1 VTGPVYLAWRY
12 MAHHRVKTGILVGA
26 IALIAFL
33 PAGLYVLIGQSASA
47 LTARADATPLLIG
60 ARGSTLELV
69 LNSLYFGSEV
79 REPMRFAEMERVAAS
94 GLADPIPLYV
104 RFRAGG
110 QPIVGTALEYFD
122 FRGLHFAQGRPF
134 AVLGECVVGVE
145 AARVLGLAPGD
156 TVVSSPE
163 SAFDLG
169 GVYPLELQVVGVLAP
184 AFSPDDDAVFV
195 DIKTAWVI
203 EGHGH
208 GHQDL
213 AEPAADSAVLSREA
227 GRITANASLVEYNEI
242 TPDNVDSFHFHAD
255 VDALP
260 VTAVIAVPHDEKARI
275 LLLGRYAAPD
285 ERVQIVRPAVVMND
299 LLDTVLTIQRYVVAA
314 IALAG
319 AAAVSTMALVF
330 LLSIR
335 LRRREIE
342 TLVKLGASRGS
353 VAAILA
359 SEVVIVFSLGA
370 ALAGVLTAAA
380 SRFGASAIRALLLT

>member
-1 VTGPVYLAWRY
+1 VPEPVPYAAVTR
-12 MAHHRVKTGILVGA
+12 
-26 IALIAFL
+26 IAE
-33 PAGLYVLIGQSASA
+33 G
-47 LTARADATPLLIG
+47 
-60 ARGSTLELV
+60 
-69 LNSLYFGSEV
+69 
-79 REPMRFAEMERVAAS
+79 
-94 GLADPIPLYV
+94 GLAEPIPLHI
-104 RFRAGG
+104 RFRARGH
-110 QPIVGTALEYFD
+110 PIVGTTLEYLD
-122 FRGLHFAQGRPF
+122 FRGLAPEQGRRM
-134 AVLGECVVGVE
+134 AVLGECVLGAS
-145 AARVLGLAPGD
+145 AARRLGLGPGD
-156 TVVSSPE
+156 ALVSSSE
-163 SAFDLG
+163 TVFDLAG
-169 GVYPLELQVVGVLAP
+169 GYPLKMKVVGVLSP
-184 AFSPDDDAVFV
+184 AHTPDDDAIFV
-195 DIKTAWVI
+195 DVKTAWVI

>member
-1 VTGPVYLAWRY
+1 
-12 MAHHRVKTGILVGA
+12 MKTSILIASV
-26 IALIAFL
+26 ALIVFL
-33 PAGLYVLIGQSASA
+33 PVGLNVLGRESAAELMSRAG
-47 LTARADATPLLIG
+47 ATPLVVG
-60 ARGSTLELV
+60 AKASPLELV
-69 LNSLYFGSEV
+69 LSSLYFESRV
-79 REPMRFAEMERVAAS
+79 PEPVPYAAVTRIAEG
-94 GLADPIPLYV
+94 GLAEPIPLHI
-104 RFRAGG
+104 RFRARGH
-110 QPIVGTALEYFD
+110 PIVGTTLEYLD
-122 FRGLHFAQGRPF
+122 FRGLELAQGRRM
-134 AVLGECVVGVE
+134 AVLGECVLGAS
-145 AARVLGLAPGD
+145 AARRLELGPGD
-156 TVVSSPE
+156 ALVSSSE
-163 SAFDLG
+163 TVFDLAG
-169 GVYPLELQVVGVLAP
+169 GYPLKMKVVGVLSP
-184 AFSPDDDAVFV
+184 AHTPDDDAIFV
-195 DIKTAWVI
+195 DVKTAWVI

-242 TPDNVDSFHFHAD
+242 TPDNVDSFHFHAN

-260 VTAVIAVPHDEKARI
+260 VTAVIAVPHDEKAGI

-285 ERVQIVRPAVVMND
+285 ERVQIVRPVVVMND